1 MCVFSLFSGG
11 SRIDC
16 RGGPSIPRA
25 LARAKF
31 YVLRPL
37 FGPFT
42 NDVRPARSTHQKARF
57 ARDNNNYYSIVGCK
71 HRASEVLLYI
81 IYIGGRGLVSQVIEP
96 VTFARCAF
104 IIALRNIALDGYLD
118 TRRNINF
125 RTFTA
130 RRTA

>member
-1 MCVFSLFSGG
+1 MCSRYVSSGG

-25 LARAKF
+25 LAREILCAT
-31 YVLRPL
+31 PT

-57 ARDNNNYYSIVGCK
+57 ARDNNNYYYIVGCK
-71 HRASEVLLYI
+71 HRASEVLLH
-81 IYIGGRGLVSQVIEP
+81 IGGRGLVSQIIEP

-118 TRRNINF
+118 TRRNI
-125 RTFTA
+125 
-130 RRTA
+130 